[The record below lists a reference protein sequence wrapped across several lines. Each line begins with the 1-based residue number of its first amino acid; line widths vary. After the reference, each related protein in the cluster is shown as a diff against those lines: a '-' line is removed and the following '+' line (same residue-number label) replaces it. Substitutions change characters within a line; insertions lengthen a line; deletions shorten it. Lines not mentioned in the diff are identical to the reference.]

1 MIKLYRKKRKN
12 SLKNGK
18 NKNYFKYAIGETLLL
33 VAGILMALYIDNL
46 NTKRIENM
54 QERTSYQNL
63 KRQINDDKK
72 SITINRDANNE
83 MIEKYKHAVL
93 LINENTRSK
102 IDTLGKIALNLYFY
116 SDFDRSSN
124 IYQNLLNSGESKLMK
139 NKEIIEKIQRLEETY
154 IHINRMEKIHFENI
168 LNDINPDIKK
178 SFKLVTRKVRDED
191 HLFSVDFQNHF
202 SLIIY
207 IAELKREAYVGAIG
221 KIDEITVLIDEELN
235 SSK

>member
-1 MIKLYRKKRKN
+1 
-12 SLKNGK
+12 
-18 NKNYFKYAIGETLLL
+18 
-33 VAGILMALYIDNL
+33 MALYIDNL
-46 NTKRIENM
+46 NTKRIENN
-54 QERTSYQNL
+54 QERTSYKNL
-63 KRQINDDKK
+63 KRQISDDKN
-72 SITINRDANNE
+72 SITINRDINDD

-102 IDTLGKIALNLYFY
+102 KDTLGKIALSLYFY

-178 SFKLVTRKVRDED
+178 SFKLATQTVRDED

-202 SLIIY
+202 SLMIY
-207 IAELKREAYVGAIG
+207 ITDLKGKVYVRAID
-221 KIDEITVLIDEELN
+221 KIDEITELIDQELN
-235 SSK
+235 SKKQKF